1 MGSDPINVG
10 GTPEQKAKWF
20 QKIAHENKLVAY
32 GATEADAG
40 SDLVSLRTRAD
51 RVEKDGKIVG
61 YKITG
66 SKMWISNGGVAD
78 IYTVLALAPGGP
90 SWFIVEKGT
99 PGFTQDAHEDKHG
112 IRLSNT
118 AGLAFDEVYVPAENL
133 IGLEEGKGFLQA
145 QAVFGYTRLMVA
157 AFGLGGGEEAVE
169 TALIYAQ
176 QRIQAGGPLSEKQGF
191 MLKLITPHYVRFE
204 AARAYIDWTAKQ
216 LEINNHGLATEGA
229 IAKLYATESG
239 NKAAEDAIQAMGGFG
254 YTKEFAV
261 EKIKRDVK
269 ITCIYEG
276 TSEVLEMT
284 IFRGRWQEHLK
295 SRGQYYIKQAEEF
308 EALHTQHPDVGA
320 DSVALGFRALAR
332 VLEDCRAQKL
342 TRHQYITFMLGD
354 LISEAEVAAVFA
366 RQCAEG
372 KVTEGCGCVYIGP
385 ERLVFRRRDG
395 NLTPALEA
403 YAHELYERIGLLKA
417 QTDLVPYKGE
427 RRDMSDSELEQWC
440 RDLKARLDYV
450 KDAGFS
456 PKMPSSYRFP
466 PSRYEISTYR
476 QDYEDL
482 AYSISEYVDAH
493 MALAESVSV
502 YKDIVNNIFINK
514 TIEILGNGKLIVN
527 MDNGTALQLG
537 RLSSGEKQILIMF
550 YILLFHAEPG
560 SVVILDEPEISLHV
574 SWQHRLAP
582 YFCDICRVRNIQ
594 MIVATHSPQVS
605 TTSGT
610 SQRS

>member
-1 MGSDPINVG
+1 MAKNDLMTRNLMLDSLRQYAKNRISFNLIREHDAKNQIPLDILKEMYDHDILGVHLLLIPEEYGGLGGQTTEIYRVCEQLARIDLGIATGVFATFLGSDPLNVG

-20 QKIAHENKLVAY
+20 KKIAQENKLVAY

-40 SDLVSLRTRAD
+40 SDLVSLRTRAEH
-51 RVEKDGKIVG
+51 VVKDGKVVG

-133 IGLEEGKGFLQA
+133 IGLKEGQGFLQA

-169 TALIYAQ
+169 TALEYAN
-176 QRIQAGGPLSEKQGF
+176 QRIQAGGPLSQKQGF
-191 MLKLITPHYVRFE
+191 MLKLITPHYIRFE

-216 LEINNHGLATEGA
+216 LEVNNHGLATEGA

-295 SRGQYYIKQAEEF
+295 SRGQYYIKQAEGF
-308 EALHTQHPDVGA
+308 DALHAQNPEVGA
-320 DSVALGFRALAR
+320 DSVALGLRALAR
-332 VLEDCRAQKL
+332 VLEDCRVNKL
-342 TRHQYITFMLGD
+342 TRHQYVTFQLGD
-354 LISEAEVAAVFA
+354 LISEMEVAAVFTRECANKRITEGSRFDLSSLCTMARVNA
-366 RQCAEG
+366 RQSAFKVAGEG
-372 KVTEGCGCVYIGP
+372 M
-385 ERLVFRRRDG
+385 RL
-395 NLTPALEA
+395 
-403 YAHELYERIGLLKA
+403 
-417 QTDLVPYKGE
+417 
-427 RRDMSDSELEQWC
+427 
-440 RDLKARLDYV
+440 
-450 KDAGFS
+450 
-456 PKMPSSYRFP
+456 
-466 PSRYEISTYR
+466 
-476 QDYEDL
+476 
-482 AYSISEYVDAH
+482 
-493 MALAESVSV
+493 
-502 YKDIVNNIFINK
+502 
-514 TIEILGNGKLIVN
+514 ILGTCPAINTAELSQAVNLVAIEDKMRGLIDDMDVVSAKL
-527 MDNGTALQLG
+527 
-537 RLSSGEKQILIMF
+537 R
-550 YILLFHAEPG
+550 
-560 SVVILDEPEISLHV
+560 EI
-574 SWQHRLAP
+574 
-582 YFCDICRVRNIQ
+582 FKK
-594 MIVATHSPQVS
+594 
-605 TTSGT
+605 
-610 SQRS
+610 

>member
-1 MGSDPINVG
+1 MAKNDLITRNLMLDSLKQYAKNRISHEFLRQQDAKNEIPLDILKEMYDHDILGVHLLLIPEEYGGLSGQTTEIYRVCEQLARIDLGIATGVFATFLGSDPLNVG
-10 GTPEQKAKWF
+10 GTAEQKAKWF
-20 QKIAHENKLVAY
+20 KKIAQENKLVAY

-133 IGLEEGKGFLQA
+133 IGLEEGKGLLQA

-169 TALIYAQ
+169 TALKYAQ

-191 MLKLITPHYVRFE
+191 MLKLITPHYTRLE

-216 LEINNHGLATEGA
+216 LEVNNHGLATEGA

-295 SRGQYYIKQAEEF
+295 SRGQYYIKQAEELD
-308 EALHTQHPDVGA
+308 AIHLQHPDVGA
-320 DSVALGFRALAR
+320 DSAALGMRALAHI
-332 VLEDCRAQKL
+332 LEDCRVQKL

-354 LISEAEVAAVFA
+354 LICEAEVAAVFA
-366 RQCAEG
+366 KQCAAG
-372 KVTEGCGCVYIGP
+372 IVTEGS
-385 ERLVFRRRDG
+385 RLDLNSLKMMSRVTARLSAFKIATEGMRLILG
-395 NLTPALEA
+395 VGGVAAAELLQAVNLTAINEKMA
-403 YAHELYERIGLLKA
+403 GLIEDQDGVSAKLREIFKA
-417 QTDLVPYKGE
+417 
-427 RRDMSDSELEQWC
+427 
-440 RDLKARLDYV
+440 
-450 KDAGFS
+450 
-456 PKMPSSYRFP
+456 
-466 PSRYEISTYR
+466 
-476 QDYEDL
+476 
-482 AYSISEYVDAH
+482 
-493 MALAESVSV
+493 
-502 YKDIVNNIFINK
+502 
-514 TIEILGNGKLIVN
+514 
-527 MDNGTALQLG
+527 
-537 RLSSGEKQILIMF
+537 
-550 YILLFHAEPG
+550 
-560 SVVILDEPEISLHV
+560 
-574 SWQHRLAP
+574 
-582 YFCDICRVRNIQ
+582 
-594 MIVATHSPQVS
+594 
-605 TTSGT
+605 
-610 SQRS
+610 

>member
-1 MGSDPINVG
+1 MAKNDLITRNLMLDSLKQYAKNRISHEFIRQHDAKNEIPLEILKEMYDHDTLGVHLLLIPEEYGGLGGQTTEIYRVCEQLARIDLGIATGVFATFLGSDPINVG

-40 SDLVSLRTRAD
+40 SDLVSLRTRAE

-169 TALIYAQ
+169 TALMYAQ
-176 QRIQAGGPLSEKQGF
+176 QRIQAGGPLAQKQGF

-216 LEINNHGLATEGA
+216 LEVNNHGLATEGA

-295 SRGQYYIKQAEEF
+295 TRGQYYIKQAEEF
-308 EALHTQHPDVGA
+308 EALHAQHPDVGA

-372 KVTEGCGCVYIGP
+372 KVTEGSRFDLNTLKVMSRVNA
-385 ERLVFRRRDG
+385 RLSAFKVATDG
-395 NLTPALEA
+395 MKLILGVGAASAQDLSAAVNLVGIEEKMT
-403 YAHELYERIGLLKA
+403 GLINDE
-417 QTDLVPYKGE
+417 DLVSAKL
-427 RRDMSDSELEQWC
+427 RDTF
-440 RDLKARLDYV
+440 KA
-450 KDAGFS
+450 
-456 PKMPSSYRFP
+456 
-466 PSRYEISTYR
+466 
-476 QDYEDL
+476 
-482 AYSISEYVDAH
+482 
-493 MALAESVSV
+493 
-502 YKDIVNNIFINK
+502 
-514 TIEILGNGKLIVN
+514 
-527 MDNGTALQLG
+527 
-537 RLSSGEKQILIMF
+537 
-550 YILLFHAEPG
+550 
-560 SVVILDEPEISLHV
+560 
-574 SWQHRLAP
+574 
-582 YFCDICRVRNIQ
+582 
-594 MIVATHSPQVS
+594 
-605 TTSGT
+605 
-610 SQRS
+610 